1 MEAYKDK
8 AWQRSMKLRLDI
20 NGMMADFV
28 GEHGLSMADIEKNS
42 AQYIKAAES
51 MAAKRANM
59 KWRELPHNQAEVVAR
74 IKTVAER
81 VRSEYDAFVVLGIGG
96 SALGPIAVQQALSHM
111 RYNELSR
118 ERRGGPRLY
127 VEDNVDPERMASLLD
142 VIDVEKTMFNVVTK
156 SGGTSETMSQLLYI
170 TRILKDKLGDKW
182 SEHVIATTDE
192 VKGNLI
198 KIAKADGLETFYV
211 PDGVGGRF
219 SELCP
224 VGLIAAAVCGIDIEE
239 LLAGAAYMDELC
251 SEPDYRSNMAYMAAI
266 CETEAMK
273 KGCNI
278 SVMMP
283 YADSLKYIADW
294 YAQLWAESLGKKL
307 VKDGKVLRF
316 GQTPVKSLGV
326 TDQHSQVQLY
336 TDGPFDK
343 TITFI
348 SVEKYRS
355 DVVVPHV
362 FDDIPGIAF
371 LSGHS
376 LGELISAEFRATE
389 HAVTV
394 SGHMNKNI
402 IMPEVNEFT
411 LGQLIMLFEMQT
423 AFAGELLGIDAFDQP
438 GVEEGKNAT
447 YALLGKPGYEAKLDE
462 LKNAEKAKKK
472 LII

>member
-1 MEAYKDK
+1 
-8 AWQRSMKLRLDI
+8 
-20 NGMMADFV
+20 
-28 GEHGLSMADIEKNS
+28 
-42 AQYIKAAES
+42 
-51 MAAKRANM
+51 
-59 KWRELPHNQAEVVAR
+59 
-74 IKTVAER
+74 
-81 VRSEYDAFVVLGIGG
+81 
-96 SALGPIAVQQALSHM
+96 
-111 RYNELSR
+111 
-118 ERRGGPRLY
+118 
-127 VEDNVDPERMASLLD
+127 
-142 VIDVEKTMFNVVTK
+142 
-156 SGGTSETMSQLLYI
+156 
-170 TRILKDKLGDKW
+170 
-182 SEHVIATTDE
+182 
-192 VKGNLI
+192 
-198 KIAKADGLETFYV
+198 
-211 PDGVGGRF
+211 
-219 SELCP
+219 
-224 VGLIAAAVCGIDIEE
+224 
-239 LLAGAAYMDELC
+239 MDELC
-251 SEPDYRSNMAYMAAI
+251 SNADVKRNPGLMLALLEIIAA
-266 CETEAMK
+266 EKHGA
-273 KGCNI
+273 NI
-278 SVMMP
+278 GVLMP
-283 YADSLKYIADW
+283 YADSLKFMADW

-355 DVVVPHV
+355 DVAVPHV

-389 HAVTV
+389 NAVTV

-472 LII
+472 LIV

>member
-1 MEAYKDK
+1 MKRFESREWRD
-8 AWQRSMKLRLDI
+8 SMRLRVDY
-20 NGMMADFV
+20 NNMMQEFV
-28 GEHGLSMADIEKNS
+28 GMRGIGAAMLAE
-42 AQYIKAAES
+42 QRPQCKAAALRMEE
-51 MAAKRANM
+51 KRGEM
-59 KWRELPHNQAEVVAR
+59 KWRQLPFNQSEVVHQILETA
-74 IKTVAER
+74 AW
-81 VRSEYDAFVVLGIGG
+81 VRRNCDAFVVLGIGG
-96 SALGPIAVQQALSHM
+96 SALGPIAVQQALSHL
-111 RYNELSR
+111 RYNDLPAAKR
-118 ERRGGPRLY
+118 NGPKLY
-127 VEDNVDPERMASLLD
+127 VEDNIDPERMASLMD
-142 VIDVEKTMFNVVTK
+142 VIDPARTVFNVITK
-156 SGGTSETMSQLLYI
+156 SGSTSETMSQLLWA
-170 TRILKDKLGDKW
+170 TDFLKNAVGDAW
-182 SEHVIATTDE
+182 REHVIATTDAE
-192 VKGNLI
+192 KGNLI
-198 KIAKADGLETFYV
+198 KIAKENDLTTFFV

-224 VGLIAAAVCGIDIEE
+224 VGLLAAAVCGIDIEE
-239 LLAGAAYMDELC
+239 LLAGAAYMDSLC
-251 SEPDYRSNMAYMAAI
+251 SEQDALKNPACILAAL
-266 CETEAMK
+266 EVLAMK
-273 KGCNI
+273 QGCNI
-278 SVMMP
+278 SVLMP
-283 YADSLKYIADW
+283 YADSLRFMSDW

-307 VKDGKVLRF
+307 VKDGRVLRF

-355 DVVVPHV
+355 DVAVPHV

-423 AFAGELLGIDAFDQP
+423 AFAGEMLGIDAFDQP

-462 LKNAEKAKKK
+462 LKNAEEAKKK
-472 LII
+472 LIV